1 MFVAML
7 STEQRRAFMACARR
21 LVAADGC
28 VVREERAALA
38 ALAVE
43 MGSPRPGDPDLEALD
58 GLDESALAALF
69 DSRRAR
75 VAVLLEL
82 LGLAR
87 SDHEFSL
94 DEKSFVTV
102 MAHEMGLDAAEL
114 ARLDAWAEEHERQ
127 LAAAFALMQG

>member
-7 STEQRRAFMACARR
+7 STEQRRAFMVCAHR
-21 LVAADGC
+21 LIAADGI

-43 MGSPRPGDPDLEALD
+43 MGSPRPGGAELEAFHE
-58 GLDESALAALF
+58 LDESALATLF
-69 DSRRAR
+69 DSHRTR
-75 VAVLLEL
+75 VAALIEL

-87 SDHEFSL
+87 SDHEFTL
-94 DEKSFVTV
+94 DEESFVTV

-114 ARLDAWAEEHERQ
+114 GRLDAWVVEHERQ
-127 LAAAFALMQG
+127 LAAAFELMQE